1 MRAYKAYDESGIE
14 ELGDVS
20 KEQVSS
26 LIELADASLA
36 SEKQFGIGFYRSET
50 DFVEIRP
57 VGKSEF
63 MVWSDRIVKSA
74 SSGLLGLFQKKKSN
88 IDKIVVGLDAAVEAV
103 SYYMDYS
110 REAFEQKYT

>member
-20 KEQVSS
+20 KDQISS
-26 LIELADASLA
+26 LIELADASLE
-36 SEKQFGIGFYRSET
+36 SKKQFGVGFYRSEK
-50 DFVEIRP
+50 DFLEIRP
-57 VGKSEF
+57 IGKSEF

-74 SSGLLGLFQKKKSN
+74 SSGLMGFFQKKKSN
-88 IDKIVVGLDAAVEAV
+88 IDKIVVGRDAAIEAV

-110 REAFEQKYT
+110 REAFEQKYS

>member
-1 MRAYKAYDESGIE
+1 MRAYKVYDESGIE

-20 KEQVSS
+20 KDQVSS
-26 LIELADASLA
+26 LIEQAEASQA
-36 SEKQFGIGFYRSET
+36 SEKQFSIGFYRSEN

-63 MVWSDRIVKSA
+63 IVWSDRIIKNTN
-74 SSGLLGLFQKKKSN
+74 SGFLGFFQKKKSH
-88 IDKIVVGLDAAVEAV
+88 IDRIVSGRESAIEAA

-110 REAFEQKYT
+110 RAAFEQKYS